1 MAVWQEK
8 FIRPSKYTRPKVRLK
23 AVKKIVIHYTASN
36 GATAMNHF
44 NYFNNLKGRYASAH
58 FFVDKTTKLLII
70 PLNEIAYHANDG
82 SRRGVSELKPNAN
95 FLSLG
100 IELCVERDGTFH
112 PQTIE
117 HAEEVAVE
125 LCKRYKLNPLTDI
138 VRHYDITGK
147 NCPAPWVK
155 DGSKFT
161 AFKKGVDNRLGNKA
175 SASKAS
181 TSSNPNVSPS
191 KSVSKPTLRKSSKKD
206 ENVTVL
212 QKRLKA
218 HGYSIS
224 IDGVFGAG
232 TETIVKKFQKAKK
245 LKADGIVGA
254 GTWKEL
260 MKDKK

>member
-8 FIRPSKYTRPKVRLK
+8 FIRASKYTRPRVKLK
-23 AVKKIVIHYTASN
+23 AVKKIVMHYTASN

-44 NYFNNLKGRYASAH
+44 TYFNNLRGRYASAH

-82 SRRGVSELKPNAN
+82 SRRGVSALKPNAN
-95 FLSLG
+95 FLSIG
-100 IELCVERDGTFH
+100 IELCVERNGTFH
-112 PQTIE
+112 PKTIE

-138 VRHYDITGK
+138 VRHYDVTGK

-161 AFKKGVDNRLGNKA
+161 AFKKGVNASLGNKA
-175 SASKAS
+175 TATKAS
-181 TSSNPNVSPS
+181 ASNPNASPS
-191 KSVSKPTLRKSSKKD
+191 KSVSKPVLKKSSKKD

-218 HGYSIS
+218 HGYSVS
-224 IDGVFGAG
+224 IDGIFGAS
-232 TETIVKKFQKAKK
+232 TEAVVKKFQKAKK
-245 LKADGIVGA
+245 LTADGVVGA
-254 GTWKEL
+254 DTWKEL
-260 MKDKK
+260 MKSK